1 MLIFLNKQKY
11 TNMAKKIE
19 GKKIMNFYRL
29 EKNKVVIIINYTI
42 KYKYIYM
49 NGKNIQ
55 KYWIEHI
62 TEHNKSIKVTV
73 DKTRG
78 ES

>member
-1 MLIFLNKQKY
+1 
-11 TNMAKKIE
+11 MAKKIE

-55 KYWIEHI
+55 KY
-62 TEHNKSIKVTV
+62 
-73 DKTRG
+73 
-78 ES
+78 